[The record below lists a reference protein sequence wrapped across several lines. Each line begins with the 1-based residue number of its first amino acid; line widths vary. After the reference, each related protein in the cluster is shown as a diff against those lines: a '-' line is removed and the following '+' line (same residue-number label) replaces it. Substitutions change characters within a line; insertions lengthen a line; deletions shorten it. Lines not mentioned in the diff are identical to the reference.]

1 MERKNASDILFSRLS
16 EQGFKC
22 TRRTQLDI
30 DIFGV
35 GQKAQ
40 EQVEALL
47 KREIIGASFARVACG
62 DDYRRGLATASVAA
76 ATGQDRHLAFE
87 LSGDTAEMI
96 ESKLKKIRR
105 LAHGCGE
112 AEIGRG
118 CDHAHDLRA
127 RCFDRS
133 ARCHIFSDS
142 KNQERAMIAPL

>member
-1 MERKNASDILFSRLS
+1 MERKNASDLLFSRLS

-22 TRRTQLDI
+22 TRRTQLEI

-40 EQVEALL
+40 EQVVALL

-62 DDYRRGLATASVAA
+62 DDDGRLGR
-76 ATGQDRHLAFE
+76 QDRHLAFE
-87 LSGDTAEMI
+87 LSGDAAEMI

-112 AEIGRG
+112 AGIG
-118 CDHAHDLRA
+118 
-127 RCFDRS
+127 
-133 ARCHIFSDS
+133 
-142 KNQERAMIAPL
+142 

>member
-1 MERKNASDILFSRLS
+1 MERKNASDLLFSRLS

-22 TRRTQLDI
+22 PRRTQLDI

-62 DDYRRGLATASVAA
+62 DDNRRGLPTASPSFG
-76 ATGQDRHLAFE
+76 GQVRHLAFE
-87 LSGDTAEMI
+87 LSGDAAEMI

-112 AEIGRG
+112 AEIGRR
-118 CDHAHDLRA
+118 CDHA
-127 RCFDRS
+127 
-133 ARCHIFSDS
+133 
-142 KNQERAMIAPL
+142 